1 MEGGIRKEGGL
12 IMITI
17 VYDSLMLHMADL
29 PARSMFSPDSKADC
43 LPPCFVDKGEAA
55 RLPGRLP
62 PHKVSQALRP
72 PPERVGPTP
81 RLLVGFRSDMS

>member
-1 MEGGIRKEGGL
+1 MEKDQDLWVVRYEAFLNVEK
-12 IMITI
+12 
-17 VYDSLMLHMADL
+17 MADL
-29 PARSMFSPDSKADC
+29 PARSMFSPESKADC
-43 LPPCFVDKGEAA
+43 RPPCFVDKGEAA